1 MTPASERLNPYA
13 SFLGERD
20 PLEALAHTADHLRQM
35 ISTLEATR
43 LVRRPAPAKWSIR
56 DILCH
61 LADSEIVFG
70 FRLRQTAAEAHHVIQ
85 PFDQDAWAAP
95 AAKLDAHAALDAFA
109 AIRTWNLLFVH
120 AVIPGALDKPV
131 THPERGTMTFQAI
144 VETMAGHDINRTRQI
159 EALA

>member
-1 MTPASERLNPYA
+1 MGLEYRHVDVFSKLGTPGSDRPTVRPSDPSDPSDRPLMTLASERLNPYA

-70 FRLRQTAAEAHHVIQ
+70 FRAAMAVFAVRPNACISRRHH
-85 PFDQDAWAAP
+85 
-95 AAKLDAHAALDAFA
+95 
-109 AIRTWNLLFVH
+109 
-120 AVIPGALDKPV
+120 
-131 THPERGTMTFQAI
+131 
-144 VETMAGHDINRTRQI
+144 
-159 EALA
+159 